1 MARRGAS
8 AGPARAF
15 RRGGPSR
22 GRVLLVDDNPLTLH
36 MVGRL
41 LLRQG
46 FEVAAAT
53 DPARAL
59 PAGLPF
65 APEVALLD
73 AMMPGLSG
81 FEYAAAL
88 REALGPGV
96 RIVMLTALRS
106 AADRE
111 RAHAAGADAYLT
123 KPIRPGELLSAVEA
137 QLRIARGGGAAP
149 LLDPPRPGA

>member
-1 MARRGAS
+1 MARPGAS
-8 AGPARAF
+8 AGPDRAS

-36 MVGRL
+36 MVEWF

-46 FEVAAAT
+46 FEVAKAT

-111 RAHAAGADAYLT
+111 RAQAAGADAYLT
-123 KPIRPGELLSAVEA
+123 KPVRPGELLSAVEA
-137 QLRIARGGGAAP
+137 QLRIARGGAP
-149 LLDPPRPGA
+149 A

>member
-8 AGPARAF
+8 AGPDRAS

-36 MVGRL
+36 MVERF

-46 FEVAAAT
+46 FEVAKAT

-81 FEYAAAL
+81 FEYAAVL

-149 LLDPPRPGA
+149 PLDPPRPGA